1 MGKYLIRRVGEMIIT
16 LYLIITATFF
26 LLAAIPGNALTAKIV
41 KLPATVQETIMEKYG
56 YNKPVMERYLVT
68 MKNMVLEGDFG
79 TSIVRPGDTFSKNL
93 KDRLPVTI
101 RLSVQQIL
109 VGVTV
114 GILLGI
120 IAAMKRG
127 TVWDHTILL
136 MSMLLVSV
144 PSLVISLL
152 LQKYGANGDL
162 LKLPIIGWPKGK
174 DLWFGG
180 WKYTVLPTIAGACSF
195 IAYYSRLTKTSM
207 LESINQE
214 YTLTARAKGLS
225 EVQIVKILP
234 TIAGACS
241 FIAYYSRL
249 TKTSMLESINQ
260 EYTLTARAKGLS
272 EVQIVKNHVLRN
284 SFIPII
290 TVLPTTVAG
299 VLTGSLFIER
309 VFSIPGMGRYYIE
322 AVQGRDI
329 PIVLAGTTF
338 YAIITVI
345 TMLVT
350 DILYGIVDPR
360 IKIVGGKK

>member
-1 MGKYLIRRVGEMIIT
+1 MGKYLSRRVGEMIIT

-180 WKYTVLPTIAGACSF
+180 WKYT
-195 IAYYSRLTKTSM
+195 
-207 LESINQE
+207 
-214 YTLTARAKGLS
+214 
-225 EVQIVKILP
+225 ILP

>member
-1 MGKYLIRRVGEMIIT
+1 MGRYLIRRIGEMIIT
-16 LYLIITATFF
+16 LFLIITATFF
-26 LLAAIPGNALTAKIV
+26 LLAAIPGNALTAKIA
-41 KLPATVQETIMEKYG
+41 KLPATVQTKIMENYG
-56 YNKPVMERYLVT
+56 YDKPVGQRYVIT
-68 MKNMVLEGDFG
+68 MKNMVIKGDFG
-79 TSIVRPGDTFSKNL
+79 ESIIRPGETFSKNL
-93 KDRLPVTI
+93 KAKLPVTI
-101 RLSVQQIL
+101 RLSVQQIV
-109 VGVTV
+109 VGVTI

-127 TVWDHTILL
+127 SIWDQVILVGA
-136 MSMLLVSV
+136 MLLVSM

-174 DLWFGG
+174 DLWLGG
-180 WKYTVLPTIAGACSF
+180 WQYT
-195 IAYYSRLTKTSM
+195 
-207 LESINQE
+207 
-214 YTLTARAKGLS
+214 
-225 EVQIVKILP
+225 ILP

-272 EVQIVKNHVLRN
+272 EIQIVKNHVIRN

-290 TVLPTTVAG
+290 TVLPSTVAG
-299 VLTGSLFIER
+299 ILSGSLFIER

-338 YAIITVI
+338 YAAITVT
-345 TMLVT
+345 TMLIT

-360 IKIVGGKK
+360 IKITGGKK

>member
-1 MGKYLIRRVGEMIIT
+1 MGKYLMRRVGEMIVT
-16 LYLIITATFF
+16 LFLIITATFF

-56 YNKPVMERYLVT
+56 YDKPVMERYVLT
-68 MKNMVLEGDFG
+68 MKNMVVKGDFG
-79 TSIVRPGDTFSKNL
+79 TSIVRPGESFSKNL
-93 KDRLPVTI
+93 KERLPVTI
-101 RLSVQQIL
+101 RLSIQQIL
-109 VGVTV
+109 LGVTL

-127 TVWDHTILL
+127 TVWDHTILVI
-136 MSMLLVSV
+136 SMLLVSL

-152 LQKYGANGDL
+152 LQKYCANGDL

-180 WKYTVLPTIAGACSF
+180 WKYTILPSIAGACSF

-214 YTLTARAKGLS
+214 YTLTARS
-225 EVQIVKILP
+225 
-234 TIAGACS
+234 
-241 FIAYYSRL
+241 
-249 TKTSMLESINQ
+249 
-260 EYTLTARAKGLS
+260 KGLS
-272 EVQIVKNHVLRN
+272 EVQIVKNHVVRN

-290 TVLPTTVAG
+290 TVLPTTVASI
-299 VLTGSLFIER
+299 LAGSLFLER

-329 PIVLAGTTF
+329 PIVLAGTAF
-338 YAIITVI
+338 YATITVI

-350 DILYGIVDPR
+350 DILYGVVDPR
-360 IKIVGGKK
+360 IKITGGRK

>member
-1 MGKYLIRRVGEMIIT
+1 MAKYIARRVLEMLVT
-16 LYLIITATFF
+16 LFLIVTATFF
-26 LLAAIPGNALTAKIV
+26 LLSAIPGNALTSKIA
-41 KLPATVQETIMEKYG
+41 KLPQTVQTKIIEKYG
-56 YNKPVMERYLVT
+56 YDKPVAERYVIT
-68 MKNMVLEGDFG
+68 MKGLIINGDFG
-79 TSIVRPGDTFSKNL
+79 ESIIRPGETFNKNL
-93 KDRLPVTI
+93 KAKLPVTV
-101 RLSVQQIL
+101 RLSIQQIL
-109 VGVTV
+109 LGVTL

-127 TVWDHTILL
+127 SFWDKVILVGA
-136 MSMLLVSV
+136 MILVSM
-144 PSLVISLL
+144 PSLVVSLL
-152 LQKYGANGDL
+152 LQKYCANGEL

-180 WKYTVLPTIAGACSF
+180 WKFTILPTIAGSCSF

-225 EVQIVKILP
+225 E
-234 TIAGACS
+234 
-241 FIAYYSRL
+241 
-249 TKTSMLESINQ
+249 M
-260 EYTLTARAKGLS
+260 
-272 EVQIVKNHVLRN
+272 QIVKNHVVRN

-299 VLTGSLFIER
+299 ILTGSLFIER

-345 TMLVT
+345 TMLIT
-350 DILYGIVDPR
+350 DILYVIVDPR
-360 IKIVGGKK
+360 IKIGAGK

>member
-1 MGKYLIRRVGEMIIT
+1 MAKYIMRRVLEMLIT
-16 LYLIITATFF
+16 LFLIVTATFF
-26 LLAAIPGNALTAKIV
+26 LLSAIPGNALTSKIA
-41 KLPATVQETIMEKYG
+41 KLPKTVQTKIIQKYG
-56 YNKPVMERYLVT
+56 YDKPVIERYVIT
-68 MKNMVLEGDFG
+68 MKGLIIKGDFG
-79 TSIVRPGDTFSKNL
+79 ESIIRPGETFIKNL
-93 KDRLPVTI
+93 KTKLPVTI
-101 RLSVQQIL
+101 RLSIQQIL
-109 VGVTV
+109 LGVTA

-127 TVWDHTILL
+127 SYWDKLILVGA
-136 MSMLLVSV
+136 MFLVSM

-152 LQKYGANGDL
+152 LQKYCANGDI

-174 DLWFGG
+174 ELWLGG
-180 WKYTVLPTIAGACSF
+180 WKYTILPTIAGSCSF

-225 EVQIVKILP
+225 E
-234 TIAGACS
+234 
-241 FIAYYSRL
+241 
-249 TKTSMLESINQ
+249 M
-260 EYTLTARAKGLS
+260 
-272 EVQIVKNHVLRN
+272 QIVKNHVIRN

-290 TVLPTTVAG
+290 TVLPSTVAG
-299 VLTGSLFIER
+299 ILTGSLFIER

-345 TMLVT
+345 TMLIT

-360 IKIVGGKK
+360 IKIGAGK

>member
-1 MGKYLIRRVGEMIIT
+1 MKMAKYIIRRVLEMLIT
-16 LYLIITATFF
+16 LFLIVTATFF
-26 LLAAIPGNALTAKIV
+26 LLSAIPGNALTSKIA
-41 KLPATVQETIMEKYG
+41 KLPKTVQTKIIEKYG
-56 YNKPVMERYLVT
+56 YDKPVVDRYVIT
-68 MKNMVLEGDFG
+68 MKGLFIKGDFG
-79 TSIVRPGDTFSKNL
+79 ESIIRPGETFTKNL
-93 KDRLPVTI
+93 KAKLPVTI
-101 RLSVQQIL
+101 RLSIQQIL
-109 VGVTV
+109 LGVTA

-127 TVWDHTILL
+127 SFWDKLILVGA
-136 MSMLLVSV
+136 MFLVSM

-152 LQKYGANGDL
+152 LQKYCANGDL

-174 DLWFGG
+174 ELWLGG
-180 WKYTVLPTIAGACSF
+180 WKYTILPTIAGSCSF

-225 EVQIVKILP
+225 E
-234 TIAGACS
+234 
-241 FIAYYSRL
+241 
-249 TKTSMLESINQ
+249 M
-260 EYTLTARAKGLS
+260 
-272 EVQIVKNHVLRN
+272 QIVKNHVIRN

-299 VLTGSLFIER
+299 ILTGSLFIER

-345 TMLVT
+345 TMLIT

-360 IKIVGGKK
+360 IKIGAGK

>member
-1 MGKYLIRRVGEMIIT
+1 MGRYLIRRTGEMIIT
-16 LYLIITATFF
+16 LFLIITATFF
-26 LLAAIPGNALTAKIV
+26 LLAAIPGNALTSKIA
-41 KLPATVQETIMEKYG
+41 KLPATVQTKIMENYG
-56 YNKPVMERYLVT
+56 YDKPVGQRYVIT
-68 MKNMVLEGDFG
+68 MKNMVIKGDFG
-79 TSIVRPGDTFSKNL
+79 ESIIRPGETFSKNL
-93 KDRLPVTI
+93 KTKLPVTI
-101 RLSVQQIL
+101 RLSVQQIV
-109 VGVTV
+109 VGVTI

-127 TVWDHTILL
+127 TIWDQLILVGA
-136 MSMLLVSV
+136 MLLVSM

-152 LQKYGANGDL
+152 LQKYCANGDL

-174 DLWFGG
+174 DLWLGG
-180 WKYTVLPTIAGACSF
+180 WQYT
-195 IAYYSRLTKTSM
+195 
-207 LESINQE
+207 
-214 YTLTARAKGLS
+214 
-225 EVQIVKILP
+225 ILP

-272 EVQIVKNHVLRN
+272 EVQIVKNHVIRN

-290 TVLPTTVAG
+290 TVLPSTVAG
-299 VLTGSLFIER
+299 ILSGSLFIER

-338 YAIITVI
+338 YAAITVVA
-345 TMLVT
+345 MLVT

-360 IKIVGGKK
+360 IKITGGKK

>member
-1 MGKYLIRRVGEMIIT
+1 MAKYIVRRVLEMLVT
-16 LYLIITATFF
+16 LFLIVTATFF
-26 LLAAIPGNALTAKIV
+26 LLSAIPGNALTSKIA
-41 KLPATVQETIMEKYG
+41 KLPQTVQTKIIKKYG
-56 YNKPVMERYLVT
+56 YDKPVIERYVIT
-68 MKNMVLEGDFG
+68 MKGLIINGDFG
-79 TSIVRPGDTFSKNL
+79 ESIIRPGETFNKNL
-93 KDRLPVTI
+93 KAKLPVTV

-109 VGVTV
+109 LGVTL

-127 TVWDHTILL
+127 SFWDKLILVGA
-136 MSMLLVSV
+136 MILVSM

-152 LQKYGANGDL
+152 LQKYCANGEL

-174 DLWFGG
+174 ELWFGG
-180 WKYTVLPTIAGACSF
+180 WKYTILPTIAGSCSF

-225 EVQIVKILP
+225 E
-234 TIAGACS
+234 
-241 FIAYYSRL
+241 
-249 TKTSMLESINQ
+249 M
-260 EYTLTARAKGLS
+260 
-272 EVQIVKNHVLRN
+272 QIVKNHVVRN

-299 VLTGSLFIER
+299 ILTGSLFIER

-322 AVQGRDI
+322 AIQGRDI
-329 PIVLAGTTF
+329 PIVLAGTAF

-345 TMLVT
+345 TMLIT
-350 DILYGIVDPR
+350 DILYVIVDPR
-360 IKIVGGKK
+360 IKIGAGK

>member
-1 MGKYLIRRVGEMIIT
+1 MAKYIMRRVLEMLIT
-16 LYLIITATFF
+16 LLLIVTATFF
-26 LLAAIPGNALTAKIV
+26 LLSAIPGNALTSKIA
-41 KLPATVQETIMEKYG
+41 KLPKTVQTKIIQKYG
-56 YNKPVMERYLVT
+56 YDKPVIERYVIT
-68 MKNMVLEGDFG
+68 MKGLIIKGDFG
-79 TSIVRPGDTFSKNL
+79 ESIIRPGETFTKNL
-93 KDRLPVTI
+93 KAKLPVTI
-101 RLSVQQIL
+101 RLSIQQIL
-109 VGVTV
+109 LGVTA

-127 TVWDHTILL
+127 SYWDKLILVGA
-136 MSMLLVSV
+136 MFLVSM

-152 LQKYGANGDL
+152 LQKYCANGDI

-174 DLWFGG
+174 ELWLGG
-180 WKYTVLPTIAGACSF
+180 WKYTILPTIAGSCSF

-225 EVQIVKILP
+225 E
-234 TIAGACS
+234 
-241 FIAYYSRL
+241 
-249 TKTSMLESINQ
+249 M
-260 EYTLTARAKGLS
+260 
-272 EVQIVKNHVLRN
+272 QIVKNHVIRN

-290 TVLPTTVAG
+290 TVLPSTVAG
-299 VLTGSLFIER
+299 ILTGSLFIER

-345 TMLVT
+345 TMLIT

-360 IKIVGGKK
+360 IKIGAGK

>member
-1 MGKYLIRRVGEMIIT
+1 MAKYIARRVMEMLVT
-16 LYLIITATFF
+16 LFLIVTATFF
-26 LLAAIPGNALTAKIV
+26 LLSAIPGNALTSKIA
-41 KLPATVQETIMEKYG
+41 KLPQTVQTKIIEKYG
-56 YNKPVMERYLVT
+56 YDKPVAERYVIT
-68 MKNMVLEGDFG
+68 MKGLIINGDFG
-79 TSIVRPGDTFSKNL
+79 ESIIRPGETFNKNL
-93 KDRLPVTI
+93 KAKLPVTV
-101 RLSVQQIL
+101 RLSIQQIL
-109 VGVTV
+109 LGVTL

-127 TVWDHTILL
+127 SFWDKVILVGA
-136 MSMLLVSV
+136 MILVSM

-152 LQKYGANGDL
+152 LQKYCANGEL

-180 WKYTVLPTIAGACSF
+180 WKFTILPTIAGSCSF

-225 EVQIVKILP
+225 E
-234 TIAGACS
+234 
-241 FIAYYSRL
+241 
-249 TKTSMLESINQ
+249 M
-260 EYTLTARAKGLS
+260 
-272 EVQIVKNHVLRN
+272 QIVKNHVVRN

-299 VLTGSLFIER
+299 ILTGSLFIER

-345 TMLVT
+345 TMLIT
-350 DILYGIVDPR
+350 DILYVIVDPR
-360 IKIVGGKK
+360 IKIGAGK

>member
-1 MGKYLIRRVGEMIIT
+1 MAKYIMRRVLEMLIT
-16 LYLIITATFF
+16 LFLIVTATFF
-26 LLAAIPGNALTAKIV
+26 LLSAIPGNALTSKIA
-41 KLPATVQETIMEKYG
+41 KLPKTVQTKIIQKYG
-56 YNKPVMERYLVT
+56 YDRPVIERYVIT
-68 MKNMVLEGDFG
+68 MKGLIIKGDFG
-79 TSIVRPGDTFSKNL
+79 ESIIRPGETFIKNL
-93 KDRLPVTI
+93 KAKLPVTI
-101 RLSVQQIL
+101 RLSIQQIL
-109 VGVTV
+109 LGVTA

-127 TVWDHTILL
+127 SYWDKLILVGA
-136 MSMLLVSV
+136 MFLVSM

-152 LQKYGANGDL
+152 LQKYCANGDI

-174 DLWFGG
+174 ELWLGG
-180 WKYTVLPTIAGACSF
+180 WKYTILPTIAGSCSF

-225 EVQIVKILP
+225 E
-234 TIAGACS
+234 
-241 FIAYYSRL
+241 
-249 TKTSMLESINQ
+249 M
-260 EYTLTARAKGLS
+260 
-272 EVQIVKNHVLRN
+272 QIVKNHVIRN

-290 TVLPTTVAG
+290 TVLPSTVAG
-299 VLTGSLFIER
+299 ILTGSLFIER

-345 TMLVT
+345 TMLIT

-360 IKIVGGKK
+360 IKIGAGK

>member
-1 MGKYLIRRVGEMIIT
+1 MAKYIMRRVLEMLIT
-16 LYLIITATFF
+16 LLLIVTATFF
-26 LLAAIPGNALTAKIV
+26 LLSAIPGNALTSKIA
-41 KLPATVQETIMEKYG
+41 KLPKTVQTKIIQKYG
-56 YNKPVMERYLVT
+56 YDKPVIERYVIT
-68 MKNMVLEGDFG
+68 MKGLIIKGDFG
-79 TSIVRPGDTFSKNL
+79 ESIIRPGETFVKNL
-93 KDRLPVTI
+93 KAKLPVTI
-101 RLSVQQIL
+101 RLSIQQIL
-109 VGVTV
+109 LGVTA

-127 TVWDHTILL
+127 SYWDKLILVGA
-136 MSMLLVSV
+136 MFLVSM

-152 LQKYGANGDL
+152 LQKYCANGDF

-174 DLWFGG
+174 ELWLGG
-180 WKYTVLPTIAGACSF
+180 WKYTILPTIAGSCSF

-225 EVQIVKILP
+225 E
-234 TIAGACS
+234 
-241 FIAYYSRL
+241 
-249 TKTSMLESINQ
+249 M
-260 EYTLTARAKGLS
+260 
-272 EVQIVKNHVLRN
+272 QIVKNHVIRN

-290 TVLPTTVAG
+290 TVLPSTVAG
-299 VLTGSLFIER
+299 ILTGSLFIER

-345 TMLVT
+345 TMLIT

-360 IKIVGGKK
+360 IKIGAGK

>member
-26 LLAAIPGNALTAKIV
+26 LLAVIPGNALTAKIV

-180 WKYTVLPTIAGACSF
+180 WKYT
-195 IAYYSRLTKTSM
+195 
-207 LESINQE
+207 
-214 YTLTARAKGLS
+214 
-225 EVQIVKILP
+225 ILP

>member
-56 YNKPVMERYLVT
+56 YNKPVMERYLVI

-180 WKYTVLPTIAGACSF
+180 WKYT
-195 IAYYSRLTKTSM
+195 
-207 LESINQE
+207 
-214 YTLTARAKGLS
+214 
-225 EVQIVKILP
+225 ILP